1 MPGKIPG
8 AVDGTIDG
16 SIGLGASP
24 NSAGDPTGCIGIGNI
39 VGGTIT
45 SGDIIDGSIGLG
57 GVTMLEM

>member
-24 NSAGDPTGCIGIGNI
+24 NSAGDPTGCIGGSI

-45 SGDIIDGSIGLG
+45 SGDIIDGAGGLG
-57 GVTMLEM
+57 GVTMLAM